1 MQVKFPGLQE
11 IDSCSQSA
19 KTVFAKG
26 SPKQAED
33 THWFISISSGLGDAL
48 RNRLEDSLEP
58 IRLNAAKNLPPEDQV
73 ANSPNSLRSLGV
85 VNDSFQNVVTCRK
98 STSHDFQNASVVQ
111 LLEYVASDQ
120 DCFPVFFGN
129 SVQSAPQF
137 PAPIPRLTLY
147 STR

>member
-1 MQVKFPGLQE
+1 MQVTSQGLQE

-19 KTVFAKG
+19 KTVFAKE

-85 VNDSFQNVVTCRK
+85 VNDSFQNVVTCGK
-98 STSHDFQNASVVQ
+98 STSHDFQNASVVPYFSPWRPTSSAT
-111 LLEYVASDQ
+111 EQ
-120 DCFPVFFGN
+120 DHFPEAY
-129 SVQSAPQF
+129 S
-137 PAPIPRLTLY
+137 RLVSICVRLPL
-147 STR
+147 RAAE